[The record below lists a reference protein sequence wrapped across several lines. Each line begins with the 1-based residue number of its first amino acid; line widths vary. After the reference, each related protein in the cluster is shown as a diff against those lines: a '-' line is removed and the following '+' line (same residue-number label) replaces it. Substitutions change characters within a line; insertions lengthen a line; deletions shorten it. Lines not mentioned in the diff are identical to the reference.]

1 VAELAVCNYKL
12 LLQTGHSRENSRK
25 NGGGGI
31 RTLVGGKPP
40 ETVFETVSS
49 ETTTRPEFGSIM
61 RISVEHDGLQQ
72 GRGNG
77 RGNEIG
83 VKI

>member
-1 VAELAVCNYKL
+1 MPRREKANL
-12 LLQTGHSRENSRK
+12 LNHSSKHGTVTG

-31 RTLVGGKPP
+31 RTLVGGISP

-49 ETTTRPEFGSIM
+49 ETTTRPEFGSTM
-61 RISVEHDGLQQ
+61 RISVEHYGLRQ

-77 RGNEIG
+77 WGNEIG
-83 VKI
+83 VKM